1 MNEIISNVAFIA
13 DGMSANLLISVVSAV
28 FALVI
33 GTVLAAMRVSPV
45 PVLRAL
51 GKVYV
56 DILRNTPLTLV
67 LLFCGL
73 GIGDTLRVQFSEQPQ
88 TNGFWIATM
97 GLSAYTAA
105 FVCETLRSGV
115 NTIPM
120 GQAEAARSIGLTFGQ
135 TLREVVLPQAVR
147 STIPP
152 LINVLIA
159 LTKNTSVAAGFA
171 TVELIGVGRRLSTAN
186 AGDPWVLVG
195 VAAFYLVITIPAG
208 LLASALERRVAFAR

>member
-1 MNEIISNVAFIA
+1 VGVIFDNASTYV
-13 DGMSANLLISVVSAV
+13 DGFVVTLRLTAYAGAL
-28 FALVI
+28 ALVLGVI
-33 GTVLAAMRVSPV
+33 VAGLRVAPLRSLRLFAAAWVEV
-45 PVLRAL
+45 
-51 GKVYV
+51 
-56 DILRNTPLTLV
+56 LRNTPLTLV
-67 LLFCGL
+67 FFFMVLVAPQFGILLPL
-73 GIGDTLRVQFSEQPQ
+73 
-88 TNGFWIATM
+88 GFWTAVLCL
-97 GLSAYTAA
+97 GLYTSA
-105 FVCETLRSGV
+105 FVAEAVRSGINGV
-115 NTIPM
+115 GV